1 MADATDAD
9 RSRYVGEDVENIILK
24 LLQSA
29 DYNVERA
36 QRGIVYID
44 EIDKISRK
52 SDTPRSPA
60 TCRARACNRRC

>member
-1 MADATDAD
+1 MADATTLTEAG
-9 RSRYVGEDVENIILK
+9 YVGEDVENIILK

-44 EIDKISRK
+44 EVDKICRK
-52 SDTPRSPA
+52 STTRRLPV
-60 TCRARACNRRC
+60 TCRAKACSRRS